1 MNHFDIVIKDIRN
14 RENTYDEKASCS
26 YAMLRHFIELM
37 GDEGFNNTF
46 EAYFLDKDHFHSF
59 EASFYDFHKSMRQTD
74 FYDRGEGSGHIDMLF
89 WYYIHISDKCF
100 DVLKAHFDKI
110 TNHHENNS

>member
-14 RENTYDEKASCS
+14 REDTYDENASHS

-37 GDEGFNNTF
+37 GKEGFNNTF
-46 EAYFLDKDHFHSF
+46 EAYFLNKEHFHSF

-74 FYDRGEGSGHIDMLF
+74 FYEEGGGHIDMLF
-89 WYYIHISDKCF
+89 WNYIHISDKCF